1 MTIEQLVTTAG
12 DGILKDGSECSA
24 EIREY
29 FQGESVD
36 RLAEHVDRC
45 LEAPFNK
52 SGLVLQDLVNEL
64 GRRLGFQVSNG
75 IYQGTSKGD
84 NYDGLWV
91 ADDGRA
97 IVVEVKTTD
106 TYTIKIEKIAN
117 YRNLLIES
125 GKISEESSCLI
136 VVGRQDTGEVEAQI
150 RGSRHAWDTRMLST
164 EALISLV
171 RIKESADE
179 DETIQK
185 IKSLLIP
192 FENTR
197 LDHLVD
203 ILFTA
208 AKDVESAVELETH
221 ATDDDGDGVEAETG
235 SKQSHTPRDAI
246 KVIRDAAI
254 HALSTKSGKKLIAHK
269 RASFWSPDKSVRA
282 VCTVS
287 KRHKNGRY
295 WYAYHPAWDDFLGE
309 SQESYFILGCVGKHS
324 AYALPH
330 QFIHAQLPHL
340 HMTNPEHE
348 KIYWHVDLMESEDG
362 VISLRS
368 YGTKE
373 SIALTE
379 FEMDLEFDT
388 QA

>member
-1 MTIEQLVTTAG
+1 MTIEQLVATAG
-12 DGILKDGSECSA
+12 DGNLKDGSACSD

-29 FQGESVD
+29 FQGESID
-36 RLAEHVDRC
+36 RLAEHVNRC

-64 GRRLGFQVSNG
+64 GRRLGYQVSDG
-75 IYQGTSKGD
+75 VYQGTSKGD
-84 NYDGLWV
+84 NFDGLWED
-91 ADDGRA
+91 DDGRA

-106 TYTIKIEKIAN
+106 TYTIKIDKIAN
-117 YRNLLIES
+117 YRRLLIDSNEIP
-125 GKISEESSCLI
+125 GKSSCLI

-150 RGSRHAWDTRMLST
+150 RGSKHAWDTRMLST

-192 FENTR
+192 FEYTR

-221 ATDDDGDGVEAETG
+221 ASDEDEVGNESETG
-235 SKQSHTPRDAI
+235 SKQSHTPRDII
-246 KVIRDAAI
+246 KNIRDGAVRAI
-254 HALSTKSGKKLIAHK
+254 SAKSGKKLIAHK
-269 RASFWSPDKSVRA
+269 RASFWSPDRSVRA

-287 KRHKNGRY
+287 KRYKNGTY
-295 WYAYHPAWDDFLGE
+295 WYAYHPAWDEFLSGGE
-309 SQESYFILGCVGKHS
+309 QSYFILGCVGKTTV
-324 AYALPH
+324 YALPH
-330 QFIHAQLPHL
+330 EFIHEQLPHL
-340 HMTNPEHE
+340 HKSNPDDG
-348 KIYWHVDLMESEDG
+348 KIYWHVHLMESEDDT
-362 VISLRS
+362 ISLRS
-368 YGTKE
+368 YGTNE
-373 SIALTE
+373 NVPLTE
-379 FEMDLEFDT
+379 FEIDLEPGA